1 MNLRIRRPYATLSHL
16 VKKIISNQQES
27 NVTSIN
33 TCKYPNGTETPEETK
48 EALELHFK
56 EPFTENDEWFNDIK
70 NISDTTKELLE
81 KPITKNNLTNVIF
94 KEMGSGKSPGADVL
108 TVKFYMKF

>member
-1 MNLRIRRPYATLSHL
+1 M
-16 VKKIISNQQES
+16 
-27 NVTSIN
+27 
-33 TCKYPNGTETPEETK
+33 

-56 EPFTENDEWFNDIK
+56 ETFTEKHERPRLGDEWFNDIK